1 MGMMKEFKEFAMRGN
16 VMDMAVGVVIGAA
29 FGTIV
34 KSLVDDIINPLIG
47 MVAKTDTFSDK
58 GLIIKIPNTTMEV
71 SLAYGKFVNACV
83 QFTLVA
89 FCLFLIVKAMNAMKR
104 SNANTPPP
112 PAPPTKDQEL
122 LTEIRDWLLS
132 RPA

>member
-16 VMDMAVGVVIGAA
+16 VMDMAVGVVIGGA

-34 KSLVDDIINPLIG
+34 KSLVDDIINPVIG

-58 GLIIKIPNTTMEV
+58 GLVIKIPNTAMEI

-89 FCLFLIVKAMNAMKR
+89 FCLFLVVKAMNAMKR
-104 SNANTPPP
+104 ANADAPPP

-122 LTEIRDWLLS
+122 LSEIRDLLKT
-132 RPA
+132 RGA